1 MLSKI
6 FSQNIKDLFVRKKY
20 QEVIKKIEEFSSIKE
35 RPAGL
40 SNLIGVCKILKS
52 ERNKNEIISALSDF
66 EDSYLKSKKT
76 EIGIEALTNFITTC
90 ITNIKIH
97 YEMANYLPKAKK
109 MYEEIE
115 KHFGYH
121 ERLFASGS
129 DLYQYLL
136 DHKKTIKILKSLI
149 DNNSRSKITICK
161 YGFINN
167 YQDEWKQKNYF
178 DYSKNFSNYFPKFK
192 TKKLNEI
199 NYKQNKKIKIGF
211 VSCDFTSNHSVTYF
225 AKDTIKHLDKNVFET
240 YSFSLSEDRFLKS
253 SSLELKNNF
262 DKWYDLS
269 KLGNEDIV
277 KFIQSKKIEILFD
290 VMGLTK
296 APRIEIFNNRISPIQ
311 ISWLAFCNTVG
322 FETIDY
328 LIADKNLIY
337 EDEEKFYK
345 EKIIKMP
352 DIWNCHSGFK
362 LDRKLSNLPFNKNK
376 YITFGSFNN
385 FLKLSDNL
393 IKVWS
398 KILKSV
404 ENSKLILKSYNSYN
418 TRTVLDKFNKYGVEN
433 SIIIYDRSNYSDL
446 KDHLDL
452 YESVDI
458 ALDTFPYNGVTTTF
472 EALWKG
478 VPVIVLKGYNF
489 NSRCGESI
497 LKNANLDFFL
507 ASNEEEYIKK
517 AIYLSNNIE
526 KLEIERKKIYNEIT
540 DTPLFNSNKFS
551 SYLKDEL
558 LKIYKKI

>member
-6 FSQNIKDLFVRKKY
+6 FSQNVKDLFVRKKY

-66 EDSYLKSKKT
+66 EDSYLKSKKN

-90 ITNIKIH
+90 VTNIKIYH
-97 YEMANYLPKAKK
+97 EMADYLPKAKK

-167 YQDEWKQKNYF
+167 YQEEWKQKDYF
-178 DYSKNFSNYFPKFK
+178 DYSKNFSNYFPKLK
-192 TKKLNEI
+192 TKKLKEI
-199 NYKQNKKIKIGF
+199 NYNQNKKIKIGF

-225 AKDTIKHLDKNVFET
+225 AKDTIKNLDKNVFET

-269 KLGNEDIV
+269 KLGNEDVI
-277 KFIQSKKIEILFD
+277 KFIQSEKIEILFD

-345 EKIIKMP
+345 EKIIRMP
-352 DIWNCHSGFK
+352 DIWNCHSGFN
-362 LDRKLSNLPFNKNK
+362 LVRKLTNLPFNENK

-385 FLKLSDNL
+385 FLKLSNNV

-418 TRTVLDKFNKYGVEN
+418 TRTVLDKFKKYGVEN

-507 ASNEEEYIKK
+507 ASNEEEYIEK

-526 KLEIERKKIYNEIT
+526 KLENERKKIYDKIT

>member
-6 FSQNIKDLFVRKKY
+6 FSQNVKDLFVRKKY
-20 QEVIKKIEEFSSIKE
+20 QEVIKKIEEFSSIKD

-52 ERNKNEIISALSDF
+52 DRNKNEIISALSDF
-66 EDSYLKSKKT
+66 EDSYLKSKKN

-90 ITNIKIH
+90 VTNIKIYH
-97 YEMANYLPKAKK
+97 EMADYLPKAKK

-167 YQDEWKQKNYF
+167 YQEEWKQKDYF
-178 DYSKNFSNYFPKFK
+178 DYSKNFSNYFPKLK
-192 TKKLNEI
+192 TKKLKEI
-199 NYKQNKKIKIGF
+199 NYNQNKKIKIGF

-225 AKDTIKHLDKNVFET
+225 AKDTIKNLDKNVFET

-269 KLGNEDIV
+269 KLGNEDVV
-277 KFIQSKKIEILFD
+277 KFIQSEKIEILFD

-345 EKIIKMP
+345 EKIIRMP
-352 DIWNCHSGFK
+352 DIWNCHSGFN
-362 LDRKLSNLPFNKNK
+362 LVRKLTNLPFNENK

-385 FLKLSDNL
+385 FLKLSDNV

-418 TRTVLDKFNKYGVEN
+418 TRTVLDKFKKYGVEN

-507 ASNEEEYIKK
+507 ASNEEEYIEK

-526 KLEIERKKIYNEIT
+526 KLENERKKIYDKIT

>member
-6 FSQNIKDLFVRKKY
+6 FSQNVKDLFVRKKY

-66 EDSYLKSKKT
+66 EDSYLKSKKN

-90 ITNIKIH
+90 VTNIKIYH
-97 YEMANYLPKAKK
+97 EMADYLPKAKK

-167 YQDEWKQKNYF
+167 YQEEWKQKDYF
-178 DYSKNFSNYFPKFK
+178 DYSKNFSNYFPKLK
-192 TKKLNEI
+192 TKKLKEI
-199 NYKQNKKIKIGF
+199 NYNQNKKIKIGF

-225 AKDTIKHLDKNVFET
+225 AKDTIKNLDKNVFET

-269 KLGNEDIV
+269 KLGNEDVV
-277 KFIQSKKIEILFD
+277 KFIQSEKIEILFD

-345 EKIIKMP
+345 EKIIRMP
-352 DIWNCHSGFK
+352 DIWNCHSGFN
-362 LDRKLSNLPFNKNK
+362 LVRKLTNLPFNENK

-385 FLKLSDNL
+385 FLKLSDNV

-398 KILKSV
+398 KILHDV

-418 TRTVLDKFNKYGVEN
+418 TRTVLDKFKKYGVDN
-433 SIIIYDRSNYSDL
+433 SIVIYDRSNYSDL

-452 YESVDI
+452 YECVDI

-507 ASNEEEYIKK
+507 ASNQEEYIAK

-526 KLEIERKKIYNEIT
+526 KLENERKKIYDKIT

>member
-6 FSQNIKDLFVRKKY
+6 FSQNVKDLFVRKKY

-66 EDSYLKSKKT
+66 EDSYLKSKKN

-90 ITNIKIH
+90 VTNIKIYH
-97 YEMANYLPKAKK
+97 EMADYLPKAKK

-167 YQDEWKQKNYF
+167 YQEEWKQKDYF
-178 DYSKNFSNYFPKFK
+178 DYSKNFSNYFPKLK
-192 TKKLNEI
+192 TKKLKEI
-199 NYKQNKKIKIGF
+199 NYNQNKKIKIGF

-225 AKDTIKHLDKNVFET
+225 AKDTIKNLDKNVFET

-269 KLGNEDIV
+269 KLGNEDVI
-277 KFIQSKKIEILFD
+277 KFIQSEKIEILFD

-345 EKIIKMP
+345 EKIIRMP
-352 DIWNCHSGFK
+352 DIWNCHSGFN
-362 LDRKLSNLPFNKNK
+362 LVRKLTNLPFNENK

-385 FLKLSDNL
+385 FLKLSDNV

-418 TRTVLDKFNKYGVEN
+418 TRTVLDKFKKYGVEN

-507 ASNEEEYIKK
+507 ASNEEEYIAK

-526 KLEIERKKIYNEIT
+526 KLENERKKIYDKIT